1 MSLATID
8 PHTLLY
14 AILGGIIPTLGWMV
28 YWNLQ
33 IHHHE
38 GRGMMALAFLMGAL
52 AVLVVIPI
60 QTAINTAF
68 GTQFP
73 DETLFAIVLVEEFF
87 KFFLMRLVVLRL
99 KYVYYRSDYVM
110 YMIASALGFAALE
123 NTLYLITPLAGG
135 DFAGAFQ
142 TGNLRFFG
150 ATVTHTVSSAIHGLW
165 VGLFID
171 QGLAARVIG
180 WTIGLV
186 SATTLHGVFNYF
198 IIHEDVRITIV
209 TLIVLW
215 TMLMIITRVFHR
227 SEVLVKNP
235 Q

>member
-1 MSLATID
+1 MSLASID
-8 PHTLLY
+8 AQTLLY
-14 AILGGIIPTLGWMV
+14 ALIGGILPTLGWMV

-33 IHHHE
+33 IQHQK

-60 QTAINTAF
+60 QTIINNMLASR
-68 GTQFP
+68 FP
-73 DETLFAIVLVEEFF
+73 DEAMISIVVVEEFF
-87 KFFLMRLVVLRL
+87 KFLLMRLVVLRMEL
-99 KYVYYRSDYVM
+99 IYYRSDYVM

-123 NTLYLITPLAGG
+123 NTLYLLTPLAGG
-135 DFAGAFQ
+135 DFSGALQ
-142 TGNLRFFG
+142 IGNLRFFG

-171 QGLAARVIG
+171 RGFGARATG
-180 WTIGLV
+180 WTIGLL
-186 SATTLHGVFNYF
+186 SAATLHGVFNYF

-209 TLIVLW
+209 TLILLW
-215 TMLMIITRVFHR
+215 VTLMIVTRVFHR
-227 SEVLVKNP
+227 SEVLVKIP